1 MNSIS
6 KEDIIQI
13 RSNAKAG
20 NHSGINEIDLINL
33 ATKELKDTADTN
45 RLVNL
50 TEEKLD
56 EVLAKLK
63 QNALNHVGVGLRYLE
78 GTTSVELTKEMERDN
93 FRAIIPCA
101 STINNVK
108 LDYDIDA
115 YGAVKLLSVIGVHY
129 LSDGSELNDVDAYQ
143 LDSDRKRVVAYFE
156 SGSKL
161 DTANKIVRIVPPQV
175 YITTSTNERVPAEEF
190 FKNKL
195 AGAIKSSTRSLI
207 DQIIAGDKT
216 NNFVDKD

>member
-13 RSNAKAG
+13 RSNAKAS

-33 ATKELKDTADTN
+33 ATKELKDTADIN

-63 QNALNHVGVGLRYLE
+63 QNALNCVGVGLRYLE
-78 GTTSVELTKEMERDN
+78 GTTLVELTKEMERDN
-93 FRAIIPCA
+93 FRAIISCA

-115 YGAVKLLSVIGVHY
+115 YGAVKLLSVIRVHY
-129 LSDGSELNDVDAYQ
+129 LSDGSELNGVDAYQ
-143 LDSDRKRVVAYFE
+143 LDSDRKGVVAYFE

-161 DTANKIVRIVPPQV
+161 DTADKIVCIVPPQV
-175 YITTSTNERVPAEEF
+175 YYYI
-190 FKNKL
+190 NKR
-195 AGAIKSSTRSLI
+195 TC
-207 DQIIAGDKT
+207 T
-216 NNFVDKD
+216 C